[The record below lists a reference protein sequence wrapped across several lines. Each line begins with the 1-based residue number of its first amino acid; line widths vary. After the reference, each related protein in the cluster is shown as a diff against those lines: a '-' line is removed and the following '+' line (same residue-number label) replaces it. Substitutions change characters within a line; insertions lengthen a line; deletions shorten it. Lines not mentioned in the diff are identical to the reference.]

1 MQNKAFS
8 TPWDKVHI
16 PRGLLVMMMFVDVA
30 IDGLDVKSPMEEGV
44 EEVINNKDD
53 GYREEDVRG
62 GHLSRVPYGVGLV
75 IQIPQEKVNERCR
88 GYPIHPDK

>member
-1 MQNKAFS
+1 
-8 TPWDKVHI
+8 
-16 PRGLLVMMMFVDVA
+16 MMMFVDVP

-53 GYREEDVRG
+53 GYREEEVRG

-75 IQIPQEKVNERCR
+75 IQISQEKVNERCR
-88 GYPIHPDK
+88 GYPIHPDE